1 MWSKTEEQPSRAAGG
16 VWTVDG
22 ERSGVECMGDRAG
35 RGAYD
40 ACRGRWSAPQ
50 GGAHPRPRRR
60 RVGPSRGM
68 RVGPWE
74 QMKPVKPLE
83 PSFLKGKKKTL
94 LTSPANY
101 IGEEAQILGVD
112 SQTFTR
118 GPIIIFYS
126 GTNFLFP
133 NKVFCIIRIIKKL
146 FQNKRNLFCN
156 KFYWITHV
164 GRFIRLV

>member
-1 MWSKTEEQPSRAAGG
+1 MVKDGGAAEQGSRGS
-16 VWTVDG
+16 VDCG
-22 ERSGVECMGDRAG
+22 CGVEWRGVHGRP

-60 RVGPSRGM
+60 RVGPSLGM
-68 RVGPWE
+68 RVGPRE

-146 FQNKRNLFCN
+146 FQNKKIIL
-156 KFYWITHV
+156 KQI
-164 GRFIRLV
+164 